1 MFVLG
6 ISALITM
13 ILIPAQQPLP
23 FRRGAGAPLNSAS
36 PLQGTTVE
44 VATHSTK
51 GVVKS
56 IDEDTLVITR
66 SARRGKEMTF
76 VLDSTTLR
84 EGSVTVGTVVEVR
97 YRTTASRRVAAVVS
111 AQDSKRQR

>member
-1 MFVLG
+1 MFMLGVL
-6 ISALITM
+6 ALITV
-13 ILIPAQQPLP
+13 ILIPPSQTFA
-23 FRRGAGAPLNSAS
+23 FEGRVGGAWQAS
-36 PLQGTTVE
+36 YPVQSTATT
-44 VATHSTK
+44 VATHSSK

-56 IDEDTLVITR
+56 IDDNTLVITR
-66 SARRGKEMTF
+66 SVRRGKEMTF

-97 YRTTASRRVAAVVS
+97 YRTKASRRMAAVVS

>member
-1 MFVLG
+1 MFVFG
-6 ISALITM
+6 VPALIGVLT
-13 ILIPAQQPLP
+13 LPPGHPAAALP
-23 FRRGAGAPLNSAS
+23 GRAAVLNVDADLQSAPAA
-36 PLQGTTVE
+36 

-56 IDEDTLVITR
+56 IDADTLVITR
-66 SARRGKEMTF
+66 SARHGKEMTF
-76 VLDSTTLR
+76 VLDSSTLR

-97 YRTTASRRVAAVVS
+97 YRTKASRSVAAVVS